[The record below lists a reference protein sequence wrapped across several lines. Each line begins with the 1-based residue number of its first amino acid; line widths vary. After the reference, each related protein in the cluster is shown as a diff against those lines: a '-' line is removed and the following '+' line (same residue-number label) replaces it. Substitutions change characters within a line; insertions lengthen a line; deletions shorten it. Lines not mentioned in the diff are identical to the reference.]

1 MKKYSPTNLNRS
13 LFLQTQI
20 FFILEIKKYDINEKH
35 INQEK
40 LGNLV
45 LKNDKL
51 FWFSL
56 NINLL

>member
-35 INQEK
+35 IYQEK
-40 LGNLV
+40 LKRYTNMDPTW
-45 LKNDKL
+45 K
-51 FWFSL
+51 FSVEKR
-56 NINLL
+56 